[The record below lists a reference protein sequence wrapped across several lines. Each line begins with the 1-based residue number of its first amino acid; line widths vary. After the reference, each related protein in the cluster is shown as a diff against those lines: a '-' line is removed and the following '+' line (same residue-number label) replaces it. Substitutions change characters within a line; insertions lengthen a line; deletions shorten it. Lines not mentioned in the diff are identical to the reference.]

1 MLIRSYVNCA
11 IFGISMAEMYTGRI
25 GMKGD
30 VELRISD
37 ETAYFSGLEDT
48 FLLVRK
54 SDSGCSTLLLENEG
68 TNLLLIVAYI
78 AGGLLIVT
86 SCYSSFCYYINS
98 KKEDSSKEEIALVC

>member
-37 ETAYFSGLEDT
+37 GTAYFSGLEDT
-48 FLLVRK
+48 FSLVRK
-54 SDSGCSTLLLENEG
+54 SDSGCSTMLLENEG
-68 TNLLLIVAYI
+68 TNLLVIVAYI
-78 AGGLLIVT
+78 AGGLLIVLIVVILLFAII
-86 SCYSSFCYYINS
+86 SIRR
-98 KKEDSSKEEIALVC
+98 KKTLPRKK

>member
-1 MLIRSYVNCA
+1 MLIRSYVKCA

-68 TNLLLIVAYI
+68 TDLLLIVAYI
-78 AGGLLIVT
+78 AGGLLIVLLVVILLFAII
-86 SCYSSFCYYINS
+86 SIRR
-98 KKEDSSKEEIALVC
+98 KKTLPRKK